1 MSNIAELHILK
12 THIQELEQDVRI
24 SLSRQEIKLHDTCA
38 SREQIAALKA
48 QVEMTT
54 REKPEMIQLIRQ
66 QAAEGDPVC
75 AELLSLIALNHV
87 QGGGYSWIET
97 QLDMEVEE

>member
-38 SREQIAALKA
+38 SREQIA
-48 QVEMTT
+48 VWT
-54 REKPEMIQLIRQ
+54 LISFM
-66 QAAEGDPVC
+66 PIK
-75 AELLSLIALNHV
+75 LLL
-87 QGGGYSWIET
+87 YSFMGI
-97 QLDMEVEE
+97 